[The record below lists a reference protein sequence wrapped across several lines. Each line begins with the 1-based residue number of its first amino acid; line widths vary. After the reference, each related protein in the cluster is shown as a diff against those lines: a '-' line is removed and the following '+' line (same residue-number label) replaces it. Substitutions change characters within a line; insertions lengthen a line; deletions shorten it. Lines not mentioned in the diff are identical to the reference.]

1 MAPKR
6 LYEGDTRKLV
16 IAFDVGT
23 TYSGVSYAILDPGQ
37 EPRIHGL
44 TR

>member
-1 MAPKR
+1 MTQPYTGK
-6 LYEGDTRKLV
+6 TRSLA

-23 TYSGVSYAILDPGQ
+23 TCSGVSYAILDPGVV
-37 EPRIHGL
+37 PKICNV